1 MSELK
6 VNVISEVTGAN
17 GVVVDSVKLKDGGI
31 VIADAGN
38 IGSTSDVD
46 AIAIGSDGD
55 ITLTQDLELQHDG
68 AILSFG
74 ANDEVSLTHV
84 HDTGLLLN
92 STNVIQFNDASQN
105 IGAPS
110 ATVLDIN
117 ATDEIE
123 LNATLVDINANVEIS
138 GTATT
143 TGVHTFT
150 AIPVLPA
157 NTIDSDMYVD
167 GSIDTAHIA
176 DAQIT
181 KAKLADQV
189 DVFSGT
195 SLNAAD
201 LGSGI
206 HIKTADSGAS
216 VLSDTDE
223 FVIEAGDANTG
234 MSFLST
240 GGNYQQISFGDDGD
254 NDIGKIRY
262 EHGSNR
268 LEFHTNAAEG
278 LRIDSA
284 GHVTKPLQPAVH
296 AVPNAAQNDM
306 ATGIVTIVLGAEVYD
321 TNSDFNVSN
330 STFTAPVTGKYL
342 VACSVD
348 ISDIDTATQWM
359 YGNLLVS
366 SNRNYYFNT
375 TDPRKD
381 YSADISKSFA
391 ASAIVDMD
399 ANDTLLLKIRSSS
412 HGAAQMNVVYGGG
425 ETFLTIALLH

>member
-150 AIPVLPA
+150 AVPVFPN
-157 NTIDSDMYVD
+157 NTIETADIQADAITGAKIADDAINSEHYTD

-181 KAKLADQV
+181 TAKLATAVLTGATDIGAAIA
-189 DVFSGT
+189 D
-195 SLNAAD
+195 AD
-201 LGSGI
+201 LFLVDDGAGGTLR
-206 HIKTADSGAS
+206 KTAAS
-216 VLSDTDE
+216 
-223 FVIEAGDANTG
+223 
-234 MSFLST
+234 
-240 GGNYQQISFGDDGD
+240 
-254 NDIGKIRY
+254 
-262 EHGSNR
+262 R
-268 LEFHTNAAEG
+268 LKTY
-278 LRIDSA
+278 
-284 GHVTKPLQPAVH
+284 V
-296 AVPNAAQNDM
+296 
-306 ATGIVTIVLGAEVYD
+306 
-321 TNSDFNVSN
+321 
-330 STFTAPVTGKYL
+330 
-342 VACSVD
+342 
-348 ISDIDTATQWM
+348 
-359 YGNLLVS
+359 
-366 SNRNYYFNT
+366 
-375 TDPRKD
+375 
-381 YSADISKSFA
+381 
-391 ASAIVDMD
+391 
-399 ANDTLLLKIRSSS
+399 
-412 HGAAQMNVVYGGG
+412 GGG
-425 ETFLTIALLH
+425 IKSAS

>member
-150 AIPVLPA
+150 AVPVITPPEVIVPLTSRLA
-157 NTIDSDMYVD
+157 LTSTSVAFN
-167 GSIDTAHIA
+167 SISSVALISKIA
-176 DAQIT
+176 FVGAPIFCE
-181 KAKLADQV
+181 A
-189 DVFSGT
+189 
-195 SLNAAD
+195 SLN
-201 LGSGI
+201 
-206 HIKTADSGAS
+206 
-216 VLSDTDE
+216 
-223 FVIEAGDANTG
+223 
-234 MSFLST
+234 
-240 GGNYQQISFGDDGD
+240 
-254 NDIGKIRY
+254 
-262 EHGSNR
+262 
-268 LEFHTNAAEG
+268 
-278 LRIDSA
+278 
-284 GHVTKPLQPAVH
+284 
-296 AVPNAAQNDM
+296 
-306 ATGIVTIVLGAEVYD
+306 
-321 TNSDFNVSN
+321 
-330 STFTAPVTGKYL
+330 
-342 VACSVD
+342 
-348 ISDIDTATQWM
+348 
-359 YGNLLVS
+359 
-366 SNRNYYFNT
+366 
-375 TDPRKD
+375 
-381 YSADISKSFA
+381 
-391 ASAIVDMD
+391 
-399 ANDTLLLKIRSSS
+399 
-412 HGAAQMNVVYGGG
+412 
-425 ETFLTIALLH
+425 

>member
-150 AIPVLPA
+150 AVPVFPN
-157 NTIDSDMYVD
+157 NTIETADIQADAITAAKIADNAVVTAGINADAVTGAKIADDAINSEHYTD

-176 DAQIT
+176 DLQIT
-181 KAKLADQV
+181 SGKIAAGLLGGTIAFRAHSGSTQQAIDNATTTQV
-189 DVFSGT
+189 NLGT
-195 SLNAAD
+195 
-201 LGSGI
+201 
-206 HIKTADSGAS
+206 
-216 VLSDTDE
+216 E
-223 FVIEAGDANTG
+223 
-234 MSFLST
+234 SFDI
-240 GGNYQQISFGDDGD
+240 GGNF
-254 NDIGKIRY
+254 
-262 EHGSNR
+262 
-268 LEFHTNAAEG
+268 A
-278 LRIDSA
+278 
-284 GHVTKPLQPAVH
+284 
-296 AVPNAAQNDM
+296 
-306 ATGIVTIVLGAEVYD
+306 
-321 TNSDFNVSN
+321 N
-330 STFTAPVTGKYL
+330 STFTVPSGGAGKYVL
-342 VACSVD
+342 TCAARADASWA
-348 ISDIDTATQWM
+348 ATDNLIVRM
-359 YGNLLVS
+359 YVG
-366 SNRNYYFNT
+366 
-375 TDPRKD
+375 
-381 YSADISKSFA
+381 
-391 ASAIVDMD
+391 
-399 ANDTLLLKIRSSS
+399 ANDDL
-412 HGAAQMNVVYGGG
+412 GGG
-425 ETFLTIALLH
+425 ASNNIPAGHGGSANIQTIANLADGDTVKMYVYHDEGGSEQLQVGPANTFMSGVRVGA

>member
-150 AIPVLPA
+150 AVPVFPN
-157 NTIDSDMYVD
+157 NTIETADIQADAVTGAKIADDAINSEHYTD
-167 GSIDTAHIA
+167 GS
-176 DAQIT
+176 Q
-181 KAKLADQV
+181 
-189 DVFSGT
+189 
-195 SLNAAD
+195 
-201 LGSGI
+201 
-206 HIKTADSGAS
+206 
-216 VLSDTDE
+216 
-223 FVIEAGDANTG
+223 
-234 MSFLST
+234 
-240 GGNYQQISFGDDGD
+240 
-254 NDIGKIRY
+254 
-262 EHGSNR
+262 
-268 LEFHTNAAEG
+268 
-278 LRIDSA
+278 
-284 GHVTKPLQPAVH
+284 
-296 AVPNAAQNDM
+296 
-306 ATGIVTIVLGAEVYD
+306 
-321 TNSDFNVSN
+321 
-330 STFTAPVTGKYL
+330 
-342 VACSVD
+342 
-348 ISDIDTATQWM
+348 
-359 YGNLLVS
+359 
-366 SNRNYYFNT
+366 
-375 TDPRKD
+375 
-381 YSADISKSFA
+381 
-391 ASAIVDMD
+391 
-399 ANDTLLLKIRSSS
+399 
-412 HGAAQMNVVYGGG
+412 
-425 ETFLTIALLH
+425 